1 MRKCLVFP
9 IASPAKRGE
18 AGQVVVNVGFME
30 RGPSCEDAGVWAEI
44 GEPDLGSPTLLQ
56 PGGPCLLCVACWV
69 SGGASFGK
77 GASQD
82 GPRAHLRGPMAGPTG
97 TPPGSAFSTKF
108 LRPCPAHGGS
118 RPPHSNTERE
128 APALGGWPGASPL
141 REGPLPEAFLTLCPE
156 PRGTG
161 QNPEFLSQALPD
173 RRHLPQV
180 QRLSGAP
187 VVRAQV

>member
-1 MRKCLVFP
+1 M
-9 IASPAKRGE
+9 
-18 AGQVVVNVGFME
+18 VVNVGFME
-30 RGPSCEDAGVWAEI
+30 RGPSCEDAGVWAEVR
-44 GEPDLGSPTLLQ
+44 GARLREPHPASTRGALL
-56 PGGPCLLCVACWV
+56 A
-69 SGGASFGK
+69 
-77 GASQD
+77 
-82 GPRAHLRGPMAGPTG
+82 LRGLLGLRRGFFWKRGFARWPQSPLAGAYGWTYGDTSRVCIFHKVPGALPSPRWVPATPLQHGERG
-97 TPPGSAFSTKF
+97 TS
-108 LRPCPAHGGS
+108 H
-118 RPPHSNTERE
+118 
-128 APALGGWPGASPL
+128 LGGWPEASPP